1 MPKRQV
7 LIYPVAY
14 GSYGD
19 DNPYPSVEENGY
31 DYLLT
36 RALMCEYMELY
47 RSSKEDEKN
56 PYFAPL
62 QHHDFSNLPD
72 TLLITMEYDPLRDE
86 GEALGEKMRE
96 AGCSVKSVRVLD
108 GIHGMMLL
116 PPNLQV
122 QKKFMRQLK
131 ALLENEDNRKTKQSK

>member
-1 MPKRQV
+1 MGDSAGGEICAELGMMARDRGGLMPKRQV

-47 RSSKEDEKN
+47 RSSEEDEKIHT
-56 PYFAPL
+56 L
-62 QHHDFSNLPD
+62 HHFSIM
-72 TLLITMEYDPLRDE
+72 TFQICLIRFWLRWSMIRFVT
-86 GEALGEKMRE
+86 K
-96 AGCSVKSVRVLD
+96 VK
-108 GIHGMMLL
+108 H
-116 PPNLQV
+116 
-122 QKKFMRQLK
+122 
-131 ALLENEDNRKTKQSK
+131 

>member
-86 GEALGEKMRE
+86 GEALGEKRP
-96 AGCSVKSVRVLD
+96 A
-108 GIHGMMLL
+108 
-116 PPNLQV
+116 
-122 QKKFMRQLK
+122 
-131 ALLENEDNRKTKQSK
+131 AA